1 MFQEYNLQYLMCL
14 THCCQ
19 VFFYIE
25 GLNRT
30 SIHAQN
36 NQSVLH
42 ALWPRRHCATAPSK
56 DTFHGIFAILLFLPQ
71 ASIHIQS
78 FELHGMKTI
87 PPPKKKNKRTSIC
100 ISSTI
105 MFNGFFDFFLAN
117 FPPCTPSNFPQL
129 HLGPQRLLLHLL
141 RVFASVETRC
151 EFIKMWDT
159 RHGSHTYPWRIH
171 ATGIS
176 TYIYRKKICQNVGK
190 YTSPMD
196 GIWASTKNIDFSP
209 SRQVENTQGQ
219 CFFFP
224 RNGFS
229 KDQMR
234 NTSEDLHPLEF
245 DSGRNWHSL
254 CHLRRTMFFLGSI
267 VWFSNDTLMEEIL
280 HQLDNIVF
288 FLHDLQGSIHQ
299 MVPGFFHQ

>member
-1 MFQEYNLQYLMCL
+1 MYVSTPCFKSIIYNINVLNSVLSS
-14 THCCQ
+14 
-19 VFFYIE
+19 VFYIE

-36 NQSVLH
+36 NQSMLH

-78 FELHGMKTI
+78 FELHGMKAI
-87 PPPKKKNKRTSIC
+87 PPKKNKRTSIC

-105 MFNGFFDFFLAN
+105 MFNGFFDSFLAN

-159 RHGSHTYPWRIH
+159 RHGSHTYPYTIH
-171 ATGIS
+171 VTGIS
-176 TYIYRKKICQNVGK
+176 TYIYRKKRCQNVGK

-196 GIWASTKNIDFSP
+196 GIWASTKNIDFCRHVKS
-209 SRQVENTQGQ
+209 ENTQGQ
-219 CFFFP
+219 CFFNLETVFQ
-224 RNGFS
+224 RTKWETHRKTFTLVNLTQEETDTRCVTCEGRCS
-229 KDQMR
+229 SLAQ
-234 NTSEDLHPLEF
+234 EF
-245 DSGRNWHSL
+245 DFQ
-254 CHLRRTMFFLGSI
+254 M
-267 VWFSNDTLMEEIL
+267 IL
-280 HQLDNIVF
+280 WWKKF
-288 FLHDLQGSIHQ
+288 CTS
-299 MVPGFFHQ
+299 

>member
-87 PPPKKKNKRTSIC
+87 PPPKKKTNEHQSVSPQQSCLTDSLIFFWQTSRLARLPTSPNC
-100 ISSTI
+100 ILGP
-105 MFNGFFDFFLAN
+105 NDFF
-117 FPPCTPSNFPQL
+117 S
-129 HLGPQRLLLHLL
+129 
-141 RVFASVETRC
+141 
-151 EFIKMWDT
+151 I
-159 RHGSHTYPWRIH
+159 
-171 ATGIS
+171 
-176 TYIYRKKICQNVGK
+176 
-190 YTSPMD
+190 
-196 GIWASTKNIDFSP
+196 
-209 SRQVENTQGQ
+209 
-219 CFFFP
+219 
-224 RNGFS
+224 
-229 KDQMR
+229 
-234 NTSEDLHPLEF
+234 
-245 DSGRNWHSL
+245 
-254 CHLRRTMFFLGSI
+254 FLGSSPRSKP
-267 VWFSNDTLMEEIL
+267 VVNSSRCEIPVMGVI
-280 HQLDNIVF
+280 HT
-288 FLHDLQGSIHQ
+288 HDGS
-299 MVPGFFHQ
+299 MRLEYLPTFTVKKYAKM